1 MDNKENNNTPAVP
14 VVVLDQNNQ
23 NNNSPSHHA
32 TDAGKEHQANAD
44 ANNLEFGEEIRKMLG
59 TAGTLALTDAQNL
72 ALYEPFKDS
81 DVYLKPDGLVYF
93 TWTKFAGRL
102 TKAFGGTGW
111 AMIPQGMPKVNN
123 NLIVWG
129 FHLVIKGVYCGF
141 AIGEQQYF
149 NNGRMT
155 YGEACEGAKSN
166 ALTRLCKALGI
177 GIELWDKDFINEW
190 LDKYAD
196 KRWDQNANEGRGKNI
211 WSLKPNAFGDTN
223 KNTTSNLDTKTT
235 PPTATPVRETPVT
248 PTVATP
254 VVTPTT
260 KVTPKVL
267 PPVTAVKTETGFPVL
282 NNQKKSEVK
291 AEEKST
297 KGYTGKGKSGKLA
310 ENTDFLKSGKK
321 DVPVE
326 RIPES
331 EISPATKPTTTK
343 TTAKPTA
350 KSKFE
355 SFSEEMDKVKT
366 TSVLKMLYNETIKK
380 ISYPAGEIT
389 DEELEVLRV
398 KANGLFVKMAAKEAE
413 EEKKAKKA
421 I

>member
-1 MDNKENNNTPAVP
+1 MNPEENKNTPAVP

-32 TDAGKEHQANAD
+32 TDGGKEYQANAD

-59 TAGTLALTDAQNL
+59 TAGTLALTDAQHL
-72 ALYEPFKDS
+72 ALYEPFKHS

-196 KRWDQNANEGRGKNI
+196 KRWDHNANEGRGKNI

-235 PPTATPVRETPVT
+235 PPTATPVRTVTATTITPVAT
-248 PTVATP
+248 ITP
-254 VVTPTT
+254 VENTPPPPTATT
-260 KVTPKVL
+260 TP
-267 PPVTAVKTETGFPVL
+267 AKT
-282 NNQKKSEVK
+282 KAEVK
-291 AEEKST
+291 AEV
-297 KGYTGKGKSGKLA
+297 KGYTGKGKNKLA
-310 ENTDFLKSGKK
+310 ENTDFLKSGKSK
-321 DVPVE
+321 DLPIE
-326 RIPES
+326 QISES
-331 EISPATKPTTTK
+331 ELGPATTK
-343 TTAKPTA
+343 ATKNTA

-389 DEELEVLRV
+389 DEELEILRV
-398 KANGLFVKMAAKEAE
+398 KANGLFVDLSAKEAAA
-413 EEKKAKKA
+413 KAKAETAAKKK
-421 I
+421 